1 MSDIEFT
8 VTVKKKKKE
17 ELGNNGNMD
26 SLVAQ
31 TEKKSHSYW
40 PLISF
45 KRKQKLKESYTGFIE
60 EFSLLVG

>member
-31 TEKKSHSYW
+31 TEKKKS
-40 PLISF
+40 
-45 KRKQKLKESYTGFIE
+45 
-60 EFSLLVG
+60 